1 MEAIVFYPKNE
12 SQHKLV
18 QFFAN
23 DSKISSVK
31 LSDEETRRLAGMLL
45 ANLANNNPNA
55 FATDEEIISVVE
67 EVRQARY
74 GKGI

>member
-12 SQHKLV
+12 SQNKQV
-18 QFFAN
+18 QLFAN